1 MAAYHYLAIDQGGK
15 RVRGVMEADSERQIV
30 TELRPQGLT
39 IISIKK
45 SPGLFPS
52 LAGKSTLK
60 LDVFKPRV
68 KTKDIIVFFRQF
80 ATLINAG
87 LPMVQALAT
96 MIDQTSNSSLKE
108 IIGEIKK
115 DVEAG
120 KPLSEALARHP
131 RIFPPLAHN
140 MVRAGEM
147 GGVLDTILT
156 RVAEYL
162 ESIENIKERITSA
175 MRYPI
180 FVTFMA
186 GGLTA
191 ALIFFILPQ
200 MKSLFAESL
209 HAELPALTQ
218 FMLNLSDFVRFRFY
232 VVLIIIGALTAAYYL
247 LQRSP
252 KGGYLVDS
260 LKLRFPVSGKLFHK
274 ISLSRFARTL
284 ALLANSGVP
293 ILDSL
298 EMTGKTAQNRV
309 IEKAVEEARSSLK
322 EGGTIAGPLKE
333 CWVFPPMMVNMISV
347 GEQTG
352 ALDQMLNKI
361 SDFYDQEIENMV
373 NSLASIIEPLLIG
386 FLGITVGIVVIA
398 MYLPYFTMFQ
408 HIGG

>member
-1 MAAYHYLAIDQGGK
+1 MATYHYLAIDQGGK
-15 RVRGVMEADSERQIV
+15 RIRGVMEADSERQIV
-30 TELRPQGLT
+30 IELRPQGLT

-60 LDVFKPRV
+60 LEVFKPRV

-120 KPLSEALARHP
+120 KPLSEALATHP
-131 RIFPPLAHN
+131 RIFPSLAHN

-200 MKSLFAESL
+200 IKSLFAESL

-218 FMLNLSDFVRFRFY
+218 FMLNLSDFLRFRFY

-252 KGGYLVDS
+252 KEGYLVDS
-260 LKLRFPVSGKLFHK
+260 LKLRFPVLGKLFHK

-284 ALLANSGVP
+284 ALLANSGIP

-333 CWVFPPMMVNMISV
+333 YWVFPPMMVNMISV

>member
-1 MAAYHYLAIDQGGK
+1 M
-15 RVRGVMEADSERQIV
+15 
-30 TELRPQGLT
+30 
-39 IISIKK
+39 
-45 SPGLFPS
+45 
-52 LAGKSTLK
+52 
-60 LDVFKPRV
+60 
-68 KTKDIIVFFRQF
+68 
-80 ATLINAG
+80 
-87 LPMVQALAT
+87 
-96 MIDQTSNSSLKE
+96 
-108 IIGEIKK
+108 
-115 DVEAG
+115 
-120 KPLSEALARHP
+120 
-131 RIFPPLAHN
+131 
-140 MVRAGEM
+140 
-147 GGVLDTILT
+147 LDTILT

-162 ESIENIKERITSA
+162 ESIENIKERIISA

-186 GGLTA
+186 GGLTSG
-191 ALIFFILPQ
+191 LIFFILPQ
-200 MKSLFAESL
+200 MKNLFAESL

-218 FMLNLSDFVRFRFY
+218 FMLNFSDFVRFRFY
-232 VVLIIIGALTAAYYL
+232 VVLIIIGALTAGYYL
-247 LQRSP
+247 FQRSP

-284 ALLANSGVP
+284 ALLANSGIS

-322 EGGTIAGPLKE
+322 EGGTIAEPLKE
-333 CWVFPPMMVNMISV
+333 YWVFPPMMVSMISV

-352 ALDQMLNKI
+352 ALDQMLNKV

-386 FLGITVGIVVIA
+386 FLGVTVGIVVIA

>member
-1 MAAYHYLAIDQGGK
+1 MAAYHYLAMNQGGK
-15 RVRGVMEADSERQIV
+15 RIRGVIDADSERQVV
-30 TELRPQGLT
+30 THLRPQGLT
-39 IISIKK
+39 VISIKK

-52 LAGKSTLK
+52 LTGKSPLTLEI
-60 LDVFKPRV
+60 FKPRV
-68 KTKDIIVFFRQF
+68 KAKDIIVFFRQF

-96 MIDQTSNSSLKE
+96 MINQTSNPSLKK
-108 IIGEIKK
+108 IIGEVKK

-120 KPLSEALARHP
+120 KPIFEALAKHP
-131 RIFPPLAHN
+131 RTFSSLSYN

-156 RVAEYL
+156 RVAGYL
-162 ESIENIKERITSA
+162 ESIENIKERIISA

-186 GGLTA
+186 GGLTV
-191 ALIFFILPQ
+191 ALISFVLPQ
-200 MKSLFAESL
+200 MKTLFSESL

-218 FMLNLSDFVRFRFY
+218 FMLNLSDFVRLRFY
-232 VVLIIIGALTAAYYL
+232 IVFIIIGALAAAYHFLKRSSKGAYL
-247 LQRSP
+247 L
-252 KGGYLVDS
+252 DN
-260 LKLRFPVSGKLFHK
+260 LKLKLPVVGKLFHQM
-274 ISLSRFARTL
+274 SLSRFARTL
-284 ALLANSGVP
+284 ALLSNSGVP

-298 EMTGKTAQNRV
+298 DIIEKTVQNRV
-309 IEKAVEEARSSLK
+309 IEKAVEQVKSSLK
-322 EGGTIAGPLKE
+322 EGGTIAGPLRE
-333 CWVFPPMMVNMISV
+333 YWVFPPMMASMISV

-386 FLGITVGIVVIA
+386 FLGITVGIVVVA

>member
-1 MAAYHYLAIDQGGK
+1 MAAYHYLAMDQRGK
-15 RVRGVMEADSERQIV
+15 KVRGVRKADSERQVV
-30 TELRPQGLT
+30 TQLRPQGLT
-39 IISIKK
+39 VISIKK
-45 SPGLFPS
+45 SPGIFTS

-60 LDVFKPRV
+60 LQIFKPRV
-68 KTKDIIVFFRQF
+68 KAKDIIVFFRQF

-87 LPMVQALAT
+87 LPIVQALVI
-96 MIDQTSNSSLKE
+96 MIDQTSNPTLKE
-108 IIGEIKK
+108 IISDIKK

-120 KPLSEALARHP
+120 KPLSEPLAKYP
-131 RIFPPLAHN
+131 RIFSSLSYN
-140 MVRAGEM
+140 MVRAGEV

-156 RVAEYL
+156 RVAGYL
-162 ESIENIKERITSA
+162 ESIENIKERIASA

-186 GGLTA
+186 AGLTG

-200 MKSLFAESL
+200 MESLFAESL

-218 FMLNLSDFVRFRFY
+218 FILDLSDFVRLRFY
-232 VVLIIIGALTAAYYL
+232 VVLIIIGALATAYYL
-247 LQRSP
+247 IKRSP
-252 KGGYLVDS
+252 KGRYLVDN
-260 LKLRFPVSGKLFHK
+260 LKLKFPVSGELFHK

-284 ALLANSGVP
+284 ALLSNSGVP

-298 EMTGKTAQNRV
+298 DMTGKTAQNRV
-309 IEKAVEEARSSLK
+309 IEKAVGEAKSSLK
-322 EGGTIAGPLKE
+322 EGGTMAGPLRE
-333 CWVFPPMMVNMISV
+333 YWVFPPMMVSMISV

-352 ALDQMLNKI
+352 ALDQMLNKV

-386 FLGITVGIVVIA
+386 FLGITVGIVVVA

>member
-1 MAAYHYLAIDQGGK
+1 
-15 RVRGVMEADSERQIV
+15 MEADSERQVV
-30 TELRPQGLT
+30 TQLRPQGLT
-39 IISIKK
+39 VISIKK
-45 SPGLFPS
+45 SHGGFTS
-52 LAGKSTLK
+52 IARKSTLK
-60 LDVFKPRV
+60 LEIFKPRV

-87 LPMVQALAT
+87 LPIVQALAII
-96 MIDQTSNSSLKE
+96 IDQTSNSSLKE

-120 KPLSEALARHP
+120 KPLSEALAKHP
-131 RIFPPLAHN
+131 RVFSPLSYN

-156 RVAEYL
+156 RVAGYL
-162 ESIENIKERITSA
+162 ESIEDIKERIASA

-218 FMLNLSDFVRFRFY
+218 FMLNLSDFVRQGFY
-232 VVLIIIGALTAAYYL
+232 VILIIIGALVTAYYL
-247 LQRSP
+247 LPRSP
-252 KGGYLVDS
+252 KGAYLLDN
-260 LKLRFPVSGKLFHK
+260 LKLKFPVLGKLFHK

-284 ALLANSGVP
+284 ALLSNSGVP

-298 EMTGKTAQNRV
+298 DMTGKTAQNRV
-309 IEKAVEEARSSLK
+309 IEKAVEEAKSSLK
-322 EGGTIAGPLKE
+322 KGGTIAGPLRE
-333 CWVFPPMMVNMISV
+333 YWVFPPMMVSMISV

-352 ALDQMLNKI
+352 ALNQMLNKI

-386 FLGITVGIVVIA
+386 FLGITVGIVVVA

>member
-1 MAAYHYLAIDQGGK
+1 MAAYHYLAMGQGGK
-15 RVRGVMEADSERQIV
+15 KVRGVMEADSERQVV
-30 TELRPQGLT
+30 TQLRPQGLT
-39 IISIKK
+39 VISIKK
-45 SPGLFPS
+45 SHGLFTS
-52 LAGKSTLK
+52 IARKSTLK
-60 LDVFKPRV
+60 LEIFKPRV

-87 LPMVQALAT
+87 LPIVQTLAII
-96 MIDQTSNSSLKE
+96 IDQTSNSSLKE

-120 KPLSEALARHP
+120 KPLSEALAKHP
-131 RIFPPLAHN
+131 RVFSPLSYN

-156 RVAEYL
+156 RVAGYL
-162 ESIENIKERITSA
+162 ESIEDIKERIASA

-218 FMLNLSDFVRFRFY
+218 FMLNLSDFVRQGFY
-232 VVLIIIGALTAAYYL
+232 VILIIIGALVTAYYL
-247 LQRSP
+247 LPRSP
-252 KGGYLVDS
+252 KGAYLLDN
-260 LKLRFPVSGKLFHK
+260 LKLKFPVLGKLFHK

-284 ALLANSGVP
+284 ALLSNSGVP

-298 EMTGKTAQNRV
+298 DMTGKTAQNRV
-309 IEKAVEEARSSLK
+309 IEKAVEEAKSSLK
-322 EGGTIAGPLKE
+322 EGGTIAGPLRE
-333 CWVFPPMMVNMISV
+333 YWVFPPMMVSMISV

-361 SDFYDQEIENMV
+361 SDFYDQEIETMV
-373 NSLASIIEPLLIG
+373 NSLTSIIEPLLIG
-386 FLGITVGIVVIA
+386 FLGVTVGIVVVA

>member
-1 MAAYHYLAIDQGGK
+1 
-15 RVRGVMEADSERQIV
+15 MEADSERQVV
-30 TELRPQGLT
+30 TQLRPQGLT
-39 IISIKK
+39 VISIKK
-45 SPGLFPS
+45 SHGGFTS
-52 LAGKSTLK
+52 IARKSTLK
-60 LDVFKPRV
+60 LEIFKPRV

-87 LPMVQALAT
+87 LPIVQTLAII
-96 MIDQTSNSSLKE
+96 IDQTSNSSLKE

-120 KPLSEALARHP
+120 KPLSEALAKHP
-131 RIFPPLAHN
+131 RVFSPLSYN

-156 RVAEYL
+156 RVAGYL
-162 ESIENIKERITSA
+162 ESIEDIKERIASA

-218 FMLNLSDFVRFRFY
+218 FMLNLSDFVRQGFY
-232 VVLIIIGALTAAYYL
+232 VILIIIGALVTAYYL
-247 LQRSP
+247 LPRSP
-252 KGGYLVDS
+252 KGAYLLDN
-260 LKLRFPVSGKLFHK
+260 LKLKFPVLGKLFHK

-284 ALLANSGVP
+284 ALLFNSGVP

-298 EMTGKTAQNRV
+298 DMTGKTTQNRV
-309 IEKAVEEARSSLK
+309 IEKAVEEAKSSLK
-322 EGGTIAGPLKE
+322 EGGTIAGPLRE
-333 CWVFPPMMVNMISV
+333 YWVFPPMMVSMISV

-386 FLGITVGIVVIA
+386 FLGVTVGIVVVA

-408 HIGG
+408 HIGR

>member
-1 MAAYHYLAIDQGGK
+1 
-15 RVRGVMEADSERQIV
+15 MEADSERQVV
-30 TELRPQGLT
+30 TQLRPQGLT
-39 IISIKK
+39 VISIEK
-45 SPGLFPS
+45 SH
-52 LAGKSTLK
+52 AGFTSIARESTLR
-60 LDVFKPRV
+60 LEIFKPRV

-87 LPMVQALAT
+87 LPIVQALAI
-96 MIDQTSNSSLKE
+96 MIDQTSNPSLKE

-120 KPLSEALARHP
+120 KPLSEALAKHP
-131 RIFPPLAHN
+131 RIFSSLSYN

-156 RVAEYL
+156 RLAGYL
-162 ESIENIKERITSA
+162 ESMENIKERIASA

-186 GGLTA
+186 GGLTL

-218 FMLNLSDFVRFRFY
+218 FMLNLSDFVRLRFY
-232 VVLIIIGALTAAYYL
+232 VVLIIIGVLAAAYYL
-247 LQRSP
+247 LKRSP
-252 KGGYLVDS
+252 KGVYLLDN
-260 LKLRFPVSGKLFHK
+260 LKLKFPVLGKLFHK

-284 ALLANSGVP
+284 ALLFNSGVP

-298 EMTGKTAQNRV
+298 DMTGKTTQNRV
-309 IEKAVEEARSSLK
+309 IEKAVEEAKSSLK
-322 EGGTIAGPLKE
+322 EGGTIAGPLRE
-333 CWVFPPMMVNMISV
+333 YWVFPPMMVSMISV

-386 FLGITVGIVVIA
+386 FLGITVGIVVVA

>member
-1 MAAYHYLAIDQGGK
+1 
-15 RVRGVMEADSERQIV
+15 MEADSEKQVV
-30 TELRPQGLT
+30 TQLRPQGLT
-39 IISIKK
+39 VISIKK
-45 SPGLFPS
+45 SHGGFTS
-52 LAGKSTLK
+52 IARKSTLK
-60 LDVFKPRV
+60 LEIFKPRV

-87 LPMVQALAT
+87 LPIVQALAII
-96 MIDQTSNSSLKE
+96 IDQTSNSSLKE

-120 KPLSEALARHP
+120 KPLSEALAKHP
-131 RIFPPLAHN
+131 RVFSPLSYN

-156 RVAEYL
+156 RVAGYL
-162 ESIENIKERITSA
+162 ESIEDIKERIASA

-218 FMLNLSDFVRFRFY
+218 FMLNLSDFVRQGFY
-232 VVLIIIGALTAAYYL
+232 VILIIIGALVTAYYL
-247 LQRSP
+247 LPRSP
-252 KGGYLVDS
+252 KGAYLLDN
-260 LKLRFPVSGKLFHK
+260 LKLKFPVLGKLFHK

-284 ALLANSGVP
+284 ALLSNSGVP

-298 EMTGKTAQNRV
+298 DMTGKTAQNRV
-309 IEKAVEEARSSLK
+309 IEKAVEEAKSSLK
-322 EGGTIAGPLKE
+322 KGGTIAGPLRE
-333 CWVFPPMMVNMISV
+333 YWVFPPMMVSMISV

-352 ALDQMLNKI
+352 ALNQMLNKI

-386 FLGITVGIVVIA
+386 FLGVTVGIVVVA

-408 HIGG
+408 HIGR

>member
-15 RVRGVMEADSERQIV
+15 KVRGVMEADSERQIV
-30 TELRPQGLT
+30 IGLRPQGLT

-120 KPLSEALARHP
+120 KPLSEALATHP

-147 GGVLDTILT
+147 GGLLDTILT

-218 FMLNLSDFVRFRFY
+218 FMLDLSDFVRFRFY
-232 VVLIIIGALTAAYYL
+232 
-247 LQRSP
+247 
-252 KGGYLVDS
+252 
-260 LKLRFPVSGKLFHK
+260 
-274 ISLSRFARTL
+274 
-284 ALLANSGVP
+284 
-293 ILDSL
+293 
-298 EMTGKTAQNRV
+298 
-309 IEKAVEEARSSLK
+309 
-322 EGGTIAGPLKE
+322 
-333 CWVFPPMMVNMISV
+333 
-347 GEQTG
+347 
-352 ALDQMLNKI
+352 
-361 SDFYDQEIENMV
+361 
-373 NSLASIIEPLLIG
+373 
-386 FLGITVGIVVIA
+386 
-398 MYLPYFTMFQ
+398 
-408 HIGG
+408 

>member
-1 MAAYHYLAIDQGGK
+1 MAAYHYLAMGQGGK
-15 RVRGVMEADSERQIV
+15 KVRGVVEANSERQV
-30 TELRPQGLT
+30 AAQLKPQGLT
-39 IISIKK
+39 VISIKK
-45 SPGLFPS
+45 SHGLFTS
-52 LAGKSTLK
+52 ITRKSTLK
-60 LDVFKPRV
+60 IEIFKPRV

-87 LPMVQALAT
+87 LPIVQALAII
-96 MIDQTSNSSLKE
+96 IDQTSNSSLKE

-120 KPLSEALARHP
+120 KPLSEALAKHP
-131 RIFPPLAHN
+131 RVFSPLSYN

-156 RVAEYL
+156 RVAGYL
-162 ESIENIKERITSA
+162 ESMENIKERIASA

-191 ALIFFILPQ
+191 ALISFVLPQ

-209 HAELPALTQ
+209 HAELPTLTQ
-218 FMLNLSDFVRFRFY
+218 FMLNLSDFVRLRFY
-232 VVLIIIGALTAAYYL
+232 VVLIIIGGLAAAYYL
-247 LQRSP
+247 LPRFP
-252 KGGYLVDS
+252 KGAYLLDN
-260 LKLRFPVSGKLFHK
+260 LKLKFPVLGKLFHK

-284 ALLANSGVP
+284 ALLSNSGVP

-298 EMTGKTAQNRV
+298 DITGKTAQNRV
-309 IEKAVEEARSSLK
+309 IEKAVEEAKSSLK
-322 EGGTIAGPLKE
+322 EGGTIAGPLRE
-333 CWVFPPMMVNMISV
+333 YWVFPPMMVGMISV

-361 SDFYDQEIENMV
+361 SDFYDQEIETTV
-373 NSLASIIEPLLIG
+373 NSLTSIIEPLLIG
-386 FLGITVGIVVIA
+386 FLGVTVGIVVVA

>member
-1 MAAYHYLAIDQGGK
+1 
-15 RVRGVMEADSERQIV
+15 MEADSERQVV
-30 TELRPQGLT
+30 TQLRPQGLT
-39 IISIKK
+39 VISIKK
-45 SPGLFPS
+45 SHGGFTS
-52 LAGKSTLK
+52 IARKSTLK
-60 LDVFKPRV
+60 LEIFKPRV

-87 LPMVQALAT
+87 LPIVQTLAII
-96 MIDQTSNSSLKE
+96 IDQTSNSSLKE

-120 KPLSEALARHP
+120 KPLSEALAKHP
-131 RIFPPLAHN
+131 RVFSPLSYN

-156 RVAEYL
+156 RVAGYL
-162 ESIENIKERITSA
+162 ESIEDIKERIASA

-218 FMLNLSDFVRFRFY
+218 FMLNLSDFVRQGFY
-232 VVLIIIGALTAAYYL
+232 VILIIIGALVTAYCL
-247 LQRSP
+247 LPRSP
-252 KGGYLVDS
+252 KGAYLLDN
-260 LKLRFPVSGKLFHK
+260 LKLKFPVLGKLFHK

-284 ALLANSGVP
+284 ALLSNSGVP

-298 EMTGKTAQNRV
+298 DMTGKTAQNRV
-309 IEKAVEEARSSLK
+309 IEKAVEEAKSSLK
-322 EGGTIAGPLKE
+322 KGGTIAGPLRE
-333 CWVFPPMMVNMISV
+333 YWVFPPMMVSMISV

-352 ALDQMLNKI
+352 ALNQMLNKI

-386 FLGITVGIVVIA
+386 FLGVTVGIVVVA

-408 HIGG
+408 HIGR

>member
-1 MAAYHYLAIDQGGK
+1 
-15 RVRGVMEADSERQIV
+15 MEADSERQVV
-30 TELRPQGLT
+30 TQLRPQGLT
-39 IISIKK
+39 VISIKK
-45 SPGLFPS
+45 SHGGFTS
-52 LAGKSTLK
+52 IARKSTLK
-60 LDVFKPRV
+60 LEIFKPRV

-87 LPMVQALAT
+87 LPIVQTLAII
-96 MIDQTSNSSLKE
+96 IDQTSNSSLKE

-120 KPLSEALARHP
+120 KPLSEALAKHP
-131 RIFPPLAHN
+131 RVFSPLSYN

-156 RVAEYL
+156 RVAGYL
-162 ESIENIKERITSA
+162 ESIEDIKERIASA

-191 ALIFFILPQ
+191 ALIFFILPR

-209 HAELPALTQ
+209 HAELPTLTQ
-218 FMLNLSDFVRFRFY
+218 FMLNLSDFVRQGFY
-232 VVLIIIGALTAAYYL
+232 VILIIIGALVTAYYL
-247 LQRSP
+247 LPRSP
-252 KGGYLVDS
+252 KGAYLLDN
-260 LKLRFPVSGKLFHK
+260 LKLKFPVLGKLFHK

-284 ALLANSGVP
+284 ALLFNSGVP

-298 EMTGKTAQNRV
+298 DMTGKTAQNRV
-309 IEKAVEEARSSLK
+309 IEKAVDEAKSSLK
-322 EGGTIAGPLKE
+322 KGGTIAGPLRE
-333 CWVFPPMMVNMISV
+333 YWVFPPMMVSMISV

-352 ALDQMLNKI
+352 ALNQMLNKI

-386 FLGITVGIVVIA
+386 FLGVTVGIVVVA

-408 HIGG
+408 HIGR

>member
-1 MAAYHYLAIDQGGK
+1 
-15 RVRGVMEADSERQIV
+15 MEADSERQVV
-30 TELRPQGLT
+30 TQLRPQGLT
-39 IISIKK
+39 VISIEK
-45 SPGLFPS
+45 SH
-52 LAGKSTLK
+52 AGFTSIARESTLR
-60 LDVFKPRV
+60 LEIFKPRV

-87 LPMVQALAT
+87 LPIVQALAI
-96 MIDQTSNSSLKE
+96 MIDQTSNPSLKE

-120 KPLSEALARHP
+120 KPLSEALAKHP
-131 RIFPPLAHN
+131 RIFSSLSYN

-156 RVAEYL
+156 RLAGYL
-162 ESIENIKERITSA
+162 ESMENIKERIASA

-186 GGLTA
+186 GGLTL

-218 FMLNLSDFVRFRFY
+218 FMLNLSDFVRLRFY
-232 VVLIIIGALTAAYYL
+232 VVLIIIGVLAAAYYL
-247 LQRSP
+247 LKRSP
-252 KGGYLVDS
+252 KGVYLLDN
-260 LKLRFPVSGKLFHK
+260 LKLKFPVLGKLFHK

-284 ALLANSGVP
+284 ALLFNSGVP

-298 EMTGKTAQNRV
+298 DMTGKTTQNRV
-309 IEKAVEEARSSLK
+309 IEKAVEEAKSSLK
-322 EGGTIAGPLKE
+322 EGGTIAGPLRE
-333 CWVFPPMMVNMISV
+333 YWVFPPMMVSMISV

-386 FLGITVGIVVIA
+386 FLGVTVGIVVVA

-408 HIGG
+408 HIGR

>member
-1 MAAYHYLAIDQGGK
+1 MAAYYYLAMDQGGK
-15 RVRGVMEADSERQIV
+15 KVKGVMEADSERQVV
-30 TELRPQGLT
+30 TQLRPQGLT
-39 IISIKK
+39 VISIKR
-45 SPGLFPS
+45 SYGVFTS
-52 LAGKSTLK
+52 IIGKSTLK
-60 LDVFKPRV
+60 LEIFKPRV
-68 KTKDIIVFFRQF
+68 RAKDIIVFFRQF

-87 LPMVQALAT
+87 LPIAQALGV
-96 MIDQTSNSSLKE
+96 MIDQTPNPSLKE
-108 IIGEIKK
+108 IVGGIRK

-120 KPLSEALARHP
+120 KPLSECLAKYP
-131 RIFPPLAHN
+131 RIFSSLSYN

-156 RVAEYL
+156 RLAGYL

-186 GGLTA
+186 GGLTM

-218 FMLNLSDFVRFRFY
+218 FMLNVSDFVRLRFY
-232 VVLIIIGALTAAYYL
+232 VVLIVIGALAAAYYL
-247 LQRSP
+247 LKRSP
-252 KGGYLVDS
+252 KGRYLLDS
-260 LKLRFPVSGKLFHK
+260 LKLKFPVLGELFHK

-284 ALLANSGVP
+284 ALLFNSGVP

-298 EMTGKTAQNRV
+298 DMTGKTTQNRV
-309 IEKAVEEARSSLK
+309 IEKAVEEAKSSLK
-322 EGGTIAGPLKE
+322 GGGTIAGPLRE
-333 CWVFPPMMVNMISV
+333 YWVFPPMMVSMISV

-386 FLGITVGIVVIA
+386 FLGVTVGIVVVA

>member
-15 RVRGVMEADSERQIV
+15 KVRGVMEADSERQIV
-30 TELRPQGLT
+30 IELRPQGLT

-60 LDVFKPRV
+60 LEVFKPRV

-120 KPLSEALARHP
+120 KPLSEALATHP

-162 ESIENIKERITSA
+162 ESIENIKQRITSA

-209 HAELPALTQ
+209 HAELPVLTQ

-252 KGGYLVDS
+252 KGSYLVDS
-260 LKLRFPVSGKLFHK
+260 LKLRFPVLGKLFHK
-274 ISLSRFARTL
+274 MSLSRFARTL
-284 ALLANSGVP
+284 ALLANSGIP

-309 IEKAVEEARSSLK
+309 IERAVEEARSSLK

-333 CWVFPPMMVNMISV
+333 YWVFPPMMVNMISV

-408 HIGG
+408 HMGG

>member
-1 MAAYHYLAIDQGGK
+1 
-15 RVRGVMEADSERQIV
+15 
-30 TELRPQGLT
+30 
-39 IISIKK
+39 
-45 SPGLFPS
+45 
-52 LAGKSTLK
+52 
-60 LDVFKPRV
+60 
-68 KTKDIIVFFRQF
+68 

-120 KPLSEALARHP
+120 KPLSEALATHP

-218 FMLNLSDFVRFRFY
+218 FMLSLSDFVRFRFY
-232 VVLIIIGALTAAYYL
+232 VVLIIIGALAAAYYL

-333 CWVFPPMMVNMISV
+333 YWVFPPMMVNMISV

>member
-1 MAAYHYLAIDQGGK
+1 
-15 RVRGVMEADSERQIV
+15 MEADSERQIV
-30 TELRPQGLT
+30 IELRPQGLT

-147 GGVLDTILT
+147 GGVLDTLLT

-274 ISLSRFARTL
+274 ISLSRFA
-284 ALLANSGVP
+284 
-293 ILDSL
+293 
-298 EMTGKTAQNRV
+298 
-309 IEKAVEEARSSLK
+309 
-322 EGGTIAGPLKE
+322 
-333 CWVFPPMMVNMISV
+333 
-347 GEQTG
+347 
-352 ALDQMLNKI
+352 
-361 SDFYDQEIENMV
+361 
-373 NSLASIIEPLLIG
+373 
-386 FLGITVGIVVIA
+386 
-398 MYLPYFTMFQ
+398 
-408 HIGG
+408 